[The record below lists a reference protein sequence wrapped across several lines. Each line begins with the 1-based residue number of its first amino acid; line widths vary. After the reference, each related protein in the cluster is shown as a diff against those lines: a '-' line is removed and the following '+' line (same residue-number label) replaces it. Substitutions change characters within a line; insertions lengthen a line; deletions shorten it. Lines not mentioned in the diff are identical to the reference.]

1 MNAIPITFASPKFLL
16 LLLAIP
22 LAVWIGR
29 RTLAGLD
36 PFRRRVAMT
45 LRLSGIA
52 LLALALAELQWKDVL
67 DEMQVIFVV
76 DKSLSIP
83 SQQDQLA
90 LDVVNAAR
98 KTMDPRKDRAK
109 LVVFGKDAFSETAL
123 EKDREITRTA
133 SDIQREHT
141 NLENSIKVAL
151 DAFDP
156 NVRRRIVLVTDG
168 NETIG
173 DVLKGAIPLARARK
187 ARVDV
192 VPLEYAYEND
202 ILVDKV
208 VLPTEAK
215 LGEPFRVR
223 VVVNA
228 ARATLAKV
236 ELFQEGEVIES
247 RVVELHGG
255 TNVEVFDMI
264 LKKPNFYRINA
275 RVQAVDAKQDTL
287 FQNNEGN
294 AFVFVKGESTVLY
307 VHRNDD
313 EDAISRHLINAL
325 RQERIALTIMPA
337 ASFPQQALALQS
349 YDAVILDDVP
359 RDSFS
364 DAQMKAI
371 ETAVNDEGIGLVM
384 IGGEHAF
391 GAGDWRDTPVEKAL
405 PVDMDIK
412 QETVVPN
419 GALVL
424 VMHSCEFPDGNRW
437 GIKICQESI
446 ATLSAKDQ
454 VGLIQYGNMG
464 GVEWVFKLQ
473 TATNKERL
481 KGLAGSM
488 NPGDMPDFDAVFV
501 TALDSLKPANAAV
514 KHMILLSDGDPSPPR
529 AEVIAAYKA
538 ARITCST
545 VIICPHGGK
554 NGGEHMF
561 MQRLANELGGKCY
574 YVDEPKDLPKIF
586 QRETQRVAR
595 SLIVNGDIQPR
606 RAQKS
611 EILKGIEGLPILKGH
626 VLTEPKARAEVPL
639 VSPQGAPILAHWQYG
654 AGKSIAFTSD
664 ATNRWATSWI
674 RWGGFSNFWGQA
686 IRWVSKD
693 VQETPFQV
701 STRVQGEVAKITL
714 DAVDNQGNF
723 IDGLTVDASVRSP
736 KDEKTRRTLKQV
748 APGRYEVELPAKDVG
763 AYTVSLLTTD
773 KDGKRRHSATS
784 GMVVPYSE
792 EFKKLQTDRVLLAA
806 IARAGDGHV
815 IEPKTVLAGPD
826 GKWKGFFARDDKTEL
841 DTALRDKWALVL
853 AICVFCFLADVA
865 IRRVAIDWDKVF
877 AKVRATFARGPRREA
892 ERIATMDRLMQRKQE
907 VRVEKTGSER
917 LDSPVLRGES
927 DRPKLAKFTGDG
939 GAEPRKFEPSSVAS
953 SGTGPVV
960 AGSKDPLVKPG
971 EPKAATP
978 LDKPKPPE
986 QGAFTNRLL
995 EAKRRALRGMDE
1007 NKKDDAKKD
1016 EEKK

>member
-1 MNAIPITFASPKFLL
+1 MNALALHVPITFASPKFLL

-36 PFRRRVAMT
+36 PFRRRAAMT
-45 LRLSGIA
+45 LRLAGIA
-52 LLALALAELQWKDVL
+52 LLALALSELQWKDVL
-67 DEMQVIFVV
+67 DEMQVVFVV
-76 DKSLSIP
+76 DQSKSIP
-83 SQQDQLA
+83 DTQTQAA
-90 LDVVNAAR
+90 LDVVNAACA
-98 KTMDPRKDRAK
+98 TMDPRKDRAK
-109 LVVFGKDAFSETAL
+109 LVVFGKDAFSEATL
-123 EKDREITRTA
+123 EKDKKIAHTA
-133 SDIQREHT
+133 SDIERDHT
-141 NLENSIKVAL
+141 NLENAIKVAL

-156 NVRRRIVLVTDG
+156 NVRRRLVLVSDG

-173 DVLKGAIPLARARK
+173 DVLKGAIPLAKARK

-192 VPLEYAYEND
+192 VPLEYAYSSD
-202 ILVDKV
+202 LLVDKV

-215 LGEPFRVR
+215 LGEPFKVS
-223 VVVNA
+223 VVVNSA
-228 ARATLAKV
+228 KAVEAKV
-236 ELFQEGEVIES
+236 DLFQDGELIES
-247 RVVELHGG
+247 RRVELHAG
-255 TNVEVFDMI
+255 TNIEVFDLI

-275 RVQAVDAKQDTL
+275 RVQAIDSSEDKL
-287 FQNNEGN
+287 HQNNEGN
-294 AFVFVKGESTVLY
+294 GFVFVKGESTVLY

-313 EDAISRHLINAL
+313 EDAISRPLIEAL
-325 RQERIALTIMPA
+325 RRERIALTIMPA
-337 ASFPQQALALQS
+337 ASFPQSALALQT

-364 DAQMKAI
+364 DAQMKAV
-371 ETAVNDEGIGLVM
+371 ETAVHDEGIGLCM

-391 GAGDWRDTPVEKAL
+391 GAGDWRKTPVEEAL

-446 ATLSAKDQ
+446 GTLSAKDQ

-473 TATNKERL
+473 PAANKERL
-481 KGLAGSM
+481 KALAGTMS
-488 NPGDMPDFDAVFV
+488 PGDMPDFDAVFV

-529 AEVIAAYKA
+529 PEIIAAYKA

-595 SLIVNGDIQPR
+595 SLIVNADFVPARGQR
-606 RAQKS
+606 T
-611 EILKGIEGLPILKGH
+611 EILKGIDKMPSLKGY
-626 VLTEPKARAEVPL
+626 VLTEPKPRAEVTL
-639 VSPQGAPILAHWQYG
+639 LSHQGAPIFAQWHHG

-664 ATNRWATSWI
+664 ATNRWGSNWVNWNQFA
-674 RWGGFSNFWGQA
+674 NFWGQA

-693 VQETPFQV
+693 VQETPFQI

-714 DAVDNQGNF
+714 DAVDNQGKF
-723 IDGLTVDASVRSP
+723 MDGLTVDASVRSP
-736 KDEKTRRTLKQV
+736 KDEKTRKALKQV
-748 APGRYEVELPAKDVG
+748 GPGRYEVELPAKDVG
-763 AYTVSLLTTD
+763 AYTVSLLTKD
-773 KDGKRRHSATS
+773 KEGKRRHSATT

-806 IARAGDGHV
+806 IARAGDGQV
-815 IEPKTVLAGPD
+815 IEPKTVLAGPS
-826 GKWKGFFARDDKTEL
+826 GKWKGFFARDDKSEL

-853 AICVFCFLADVA
+853 AICAFCFLADVA
-865 IRRVAIDWDKVF
+865 IRRVAIDWDKIF

-907 VRVEKTGSER
+907 VQKSASER
-917 LDSPVLRGES
+917 LDSPTHRGAES
-927 DRPKLAKFTGDG
+927 THRGAEPEKIERPKLAKF
-939 GAEPRKFEPSSVAS
+939 EAS
-953 SGTGPVV
+953 STASSAAGPVV
-960 AGSKDPLVKPG
+960 AGSKEPIKPG
-971 EPKAATP
+971 EPKLGAKPA
-978 LDKPKPPE
+978 DKPKDPQ

-995 EAKRRALRGMDE
+995 EAKKRALRGMDD
-1007 NKKDDAKKD
+1007 NKDKKD
-1016 EEKK
+1016 EETK

>member
-36 PFRRRVAMT
+36 PFRRRAAMT
-45 LRLSGIA
+45 LRLAGIA

-76 DKSLSIP
+76 DQSLSIP
-83 SQQDQLA
+83 TEQKQAA

-109 LVVFGKDAFSETAL
+109 LIVFGKDAFAETTL
-123 EKDREITRTA
+123 EKEREVTHTA

-141 NLENSIKVAL
+141 NIENAIKVAL

-156 NVRRRIVLVTDG
+156 NVRRRIVLISDG

-173 DVLKGAIPLARARK
+173 DALRGAVPLAKARK
-187 ARVDV
+187 ARIDV
-192 VPLEYAYEND
+192 VPLEYGYEND

-208 VLPTEAK
+208 VMPPEAK
-215 LGEPFRVR
+215 LGEPFKVR

-228 ARATLAKV
+228 AKSTLAKID
-236 ELFQEGEVIES
+236 LFQEGEVIES
-247 RVVELHGG
+247 RPVELHAG
-255 TNVEVFDMI
+255 TNVETFDMV
-264 LKKPNFYRINA
+264 LKKPNFYRISA
-275 RVQAVDAKQDTL
+275 RVQAVNAKEDQI
-287 FQNNEGN
+287 FQNNEGDG
-294 AFVFVKGESTVLY
+294 FVFVKGESTVLY

-313 EDAISRHLINAL
+313 EDAISRPLIDAL
-325 RQERIALTIMPA
+325 RGERISLTLIPA
-337 ASFPQQALALQS
+337 ASFPQQAMALQS

-364 DAQMKAI
+364 DAQMRAV
-371 ETAVNDEGIGLVM
+371 EAAVNDEGIGLVM
-384 IGGEHAF
+384 IGGEHSF

-419 GALVL
+419 GALVM

-437 GIKICQESI
+437 GIQICQASI
-446 ATLSAKDQ
+446 DTLSAKDQ

-473 TATNKERL
+473 PCQNKQRL
-481 KGLAGSM
+481 KALAGSM
-488 NPGDMPDFDAVFV
+488 TPGDMPDFDAVFV
-501 TALDSLKPANAAV
+501 TALDALKPANAAV

-529 AEVIAAYKA
+529 AEVLAAYKA

-574 YVDEPKDLPKIF
+574 YVDDPKELPKIF

-595 SLIVNGDIQPR
+595 SLIVNADFKPR
-606 RAQKS
+606 LAQRS
-611 EILKGIEGLPILKGH
+611 EILKGIEGLPNLKGH
-626 VLTEPKARAEVPL
+626 VLTEPKPRAEVPL
-639 VSPQGAPILAHWQYG
+639 VSHQGAPILAHWQYG

-664 ATNRWATSWI
+664 ATNRWAANWVHSSV
-674 RWGGFSNFWGQA
+674 FPNFWGQA

-693 VQETPFQV
+693 VQESPFQV
-701 STRVQGEVAKITL
+701 STRVQGETAKITL

-723 IDGLTVDASVRSP
+723 IDGLTVEASVRSP
-736 KDEKTRRTLKQV
+736 KDEKTKRTLKQV

-773 KDGKRRHSATS
+773 KNGRRRHSATT

-792 EFKKLQTDRVLLAA
+792 EFKKLQTDRVFLAA
-806 IARAGDGHV
+806 LARAGDGQL
-815 IEPKTVLAGPD
+815 IEPKTVLAGPTT
-826 GKWKGFFARDDKTEL
+826 KWKGFFARDDKNEL

-853 AICVFCFLADVA
+853 AICAFCFLADVA
-865 IRRVAIDWDKVF
+865 IRRVAIDWDKLF
-877 AKVRATFARGPRREA
+877 GKVRAAFARGPRREA

-907 VRVEKTGSER
+907 VRVEKTGSDVEAITPAP
-917 LDSPVLRGES
+917 SVE
-927 DRPKLAKFTGDG
+927 RPKLAKFEASAT
-939 GAEPRKFEPSSVAS
+939 AS
-953 SGTGPVV
+953 SSEGPVI
-960 AGSKDPLVKPG
+960 AGAKSEPVKPG
-971 EPKAATP
+971 EPKAAAPT
-978 LDKPKPPE
+978 DKPKDPA

-1007 NKKDDAKKD
+1007 KKDD